1 MPLLDYIAK
10 RYGTHRGAQAEF
22 ANSLETIKGTPVL
35 PQQVTKWIV
44 AGCRVFEED
53 DGSFWLYHP
62 TREL

>member
-1 MPLLDYIAK
+1 MQLLDYIEK
-10 RYGTHRGAQAEF
+10 YFDSNQAAF
-22 ANSLETIKGTPVL
+22 ASSLKTTKGTPVL

-44 AGCRVFEED
+44 AGCRVCEED